1 MKHTVKWGI
10 IGLGNIAFEFAKSF
24 YNVDNADLI
33 AVAST
38 SHEKLIKFKHK
49 FNIND
54 ENLHNYYEKILE
66 NDSIDIVY
74 IALPNA
80 FHFEWIL
87 KAIEKNK
94 NVFVEK
100 PAFISLKQAEIIFN
114 HKNFKNIFFGE
125 GYMYRYHPQIID
137 IIEIIKTGEIG
148 KPISMESNY
157 GINLIHKKNFLG
169 FNKIKINKNKRI
181 FNKNLGGGVILDQG
195 CYTTS
200 MSLLVASLIEN
211 IDLTNFSLSDIRT
224 EYMLNDIDVY
234 SQAKINFDNKFV
246 SNVKTSFKDDIGKK
260 TFISC
265 EKGKIVIEN
274 NWNSESTKIE
284 IVGKINKIL
293 KFENL
298 ENIYSL
304 EIKYISNDIIKGKT
318 EASVPGISKKDIL
331 LNASIIN
338 HWMNG
343 KK

>member
-33 AVAST
+33 AVASRT
-38 SHEKLIKFKHK
+38 NEKLIKFKQK

-54 ENLHNYYEKILE
+54 ENHYNYYEKILE
-66 NDSIDIVY
+66 NDSIDVVY

-100 PAFISLKQAEIIFN
+100 PAFTSLKQAETIFN

-137 IIEIIKTGEIG
+137 IIKIIKSKKIG
-148 KPISMESNY
+148 RPISMESNY

-169 FNKIKINKNKRI
+169 FKKIKINKNKRI
-181 FNKNLGGGVILDQG
+181 FNKDLDGGVILDQG

-200 MSLLVASLIEN
+200 MSLLVASLVEN
-211 IDLTNFSLSDIRT
+211 LDLTNFSLSDIKT
-224 EYMLNDIDVY
+224 EYMLDNIDVY

-246 SNVKTSFKDDIGKK
+246 SNVKTSFKDDIGKE
-260 TFISC
+260 TLISC
-265 EKGKIVIEN
+265 ENGKIIIKN
-274 NWNSESTKIE
+274 NWNSESSKIE
-284 IVGKINKIL
+284 LIGKVNKIL
-293 KFENL
+293 EFENL

-304 EIKYISNDIIKGKT
+304 EIKYISNDIINGKT
-318 EASVPGISKKDIL
+318 EASEPGMSKKDIL
-331 LNASIIN
+331 LNASLIN
-338 HWMNG
+338 HWVNG